1 MSKDTVV
8 FEGINE
14 QQMTNREILETIYNA
29 LQERNYNAIDQMV
42 GYLTSGDPS
51 YITSHN
57 NARHLI
63 LKVDRDD
70 LLEEILT
77 SYLELRRS
85 NLKLGLDVEIR
96 PPSALPSDELDIT
109 AQGVTTIDRVGIRKD
124 AGKVM
129 DYVREYDCDTV
140 VMGLPIDLDGSDSV
154 QTEKVREFRTMLEN
168 KMRSSGMA
176 DVKVEWQDERFTTVI
191 AERVLMEANK

>member
-1 MSKDTVV
+1 M
-8 FEGINE
+8 
-14 QQMTNREILETIYNA
+14 R
-29 LQERNYNAIDQMV
+29 
-42 GYLTSGDPS
+42 
-51 YITSHN
+51 
-57 NARHLI
+57 
-63 LKVDRDD
+63 
-70 LLEEILT
+70 
-77 SYLELRRS
+77 
-85 NLKLGLDVEIR
+85 KLGLDVGDKTIGV
-96 PPSALPSDELDIT
+96 AVSDELDIT

-140 VMGLPIDLDGSDSV
+140 VMGLPINLDGSDSV

-191 AERVLMEANK
+191 AERVLMVANMKRKSRKEVVDKQAAIIILQSYMDRVKNGK

>member
-1 MSKDTVV
+1 M
-8 FEGINE
+8 
-14 QQMTNREILETIYNA
+14 R
-29 LQERNYNAIDQMV
+29 
-42 GYLTSGDPS
+42 
-51 YITSHN
+51 
-57 NARHLI
+57 
-63 LKVDRDD
+63 
-70 LLEEILT
+70 
-77 SYLELRRS
+77 
-85 NLKLGLDVEIR
+85 KLGLDVGDKTIGV
-96 PPSALPSDELDIT
+96 AVSDELDIT

-140 VMGLPIDLDGSDSV
+140 VMGLPINLDGSDSV

-191 AERVLMEANK
+191 AERVLMEANMKRKSRKEVVDKQAAIIILQSYMDRAKNGK

>member
-1 MSKDTVV
+1 MRT
-8 FEGINE
+8 
-14 QQMTNREILETIYNA
+14 
-29 LQERNYNAIDQMV
+29 
-42 GYLTSGDPS
+42 
-51 YITSHN
+51 
-57 NARHLI
+57 
-63 LKVDRDD
+63 
-70 LLEEILT
+70 
-77 SYLELRRS
+77 
-85 NLKLGLDVEIR
+85 LGLDVGDKTIGV
-96 PPSALPSDELDIT
+96 AVSDELDIT

-140 VMGLPIDLDGSDSV
+140 VMGLPINLDGSDSV

-191 AERVLMEANK
+191 AERVLMEANMKRKSRKEVVDKQAAIIILQSYMDRVKNGK